1 MDFFDSNHPSLREQF
16 AEQRAQNEARLKASI
31 IEQQK
36 FRERLNAALKQD
48 ADDAAERAAQPPHVN
63 IYDRIRAE
71 MAARNTKEDGKTLEQ
86 RLWTSR

>member
-16 AEQRAQNEARLKASI
+16 AEQRAQNKQRLQAQI
-31 IEQQK
+31 AEQQK
-36 FRERLNAALKQD
+36 FREKLDAALKQD

-71 MAARNTKEDGKTLEQ
+71 MAARNTKEDGPTLEE
-86 RLWTSR
+86 RLWRG

>member
-36 FRERLNAALKQD
+36 FREKLEASLKKR
-48 ADDAAERAAQPPHVN
+48 AEEAQARAAQPPHVN
-63 IYDRIRAE
+63 IYDKIREE
-71 MAARNTKEDGKTLEQ
+71 MKARNTKEDGKTLEE
-86 RLWTSR
+86 RLWRG